1 MGHRYQIHT
10 SDEQRQNM
18 VKKIQM
24 VMNCFSL
31 VMLCADS
38 MGWVD
43 PALAKSAE
51 IGFMS
56 AEIVLVPIERHL
68 EEKEQ

>member
-1 MGHRYQIHT
+1 
-10 SDEQRQNM
+10 M

-24 VMNCFSL
+24 VINCFSL